1 MKKKS
6 IDLPISRELIESL
19 SLTEGSSCNV
29 EVGKRIVRVNIAAA
43 ENSHNADGKTVY
55 ITDDLAAVLGLP
67 PGISLNIIRADKR
80 LRLGPLV
87 GVLAGRYS
95 KERSSFGA
103 QNTFFRS
110 LMTSIRNLHG
120 SGFVFCPQDIDGERK
135 TINAYYISEKTDERW
150 KRMYFPLPDVCY
162 NRYFSD
168 TAAVGSYHTVA
179 LLARYGVRTFNN
191 SIGSKWAVHRLLAQ
205 HSDVAPHL
213 PETRLL
219 ESTQSL
225 VSMLKKHKEVY
236 LKPPSGCKGRGIIRV
251 TRRKGAY
258 LVKTADGDNCFI
270 YRSPQEILARIRI
283 SMDCS
288 MPIIQQSIRFTAND
302 RHIDFR
308 VLVQKNRQNEWKVT
322 GTAARVGASGK
333 ITTNLHTGGKAEEPE
348 TILQDRGFESLQISA
363 ISKELEELALR
374 IAAIID
380 SKARSLGELG
390 LDFLIDTAGQVWFLE
405 ANPKPGRRSF
415 SEISQDMRK
424 VAVSRPMEYACYL
437 AGF

>member
-1 MKKKS
+1 MKKTS
-6 IDLPISRELIESL
+6 INLPISWELIESL
-19 SLTEGSSCNV
+19 SLTAGSSCNV
-29 EVGKRIVRVNIAAA
+29 AVGKRIVRVHIAAA
-43 ENSHNADGKTVY
+43 EDSHDADSKGVY
-55 ITDDLAAVLGLP
+55 ITDDLAAILGVQA
-67 PGISLNIIRADKR
+67 GISLNITRADKM

-87 GVLAGRYS
+87 GVLAARYS

-110 LMTSIRNLHG
+110 LMSSIRNLNG
-120 SGFVFCPQDIDGERK
+120 SGFVFCPQDIDRERK
-135 TINAYYISEKTDERW
+135 CINGYYLSGKTDERW

-162 NRYFSD
+162 NRYFTD
-168 TAAVGSYHTVA
+168 AAAVGSYHTVA

-191 SIGSKWAVHRLLAQ
+191 SIGSKWAVHRLLEQ
-205 HSDVAPHL
+205 HSKVASHL

-219 ESTQSL
+219 ESSQSL
-225 VSMLKKHKEVY
+225 ISMLKRHKEVY
-236 LKPPSGCKGRGIIRV
+236 LKPPGGCKGRGIVRV
-251 TRRKGAY
+251 SRRKGTY
-258 LVKTADGDNCFI
+258 LVKTAGGDNSFV
-270 YRSPQEILARIRI
+270 YRRPQEILARIRI

-288 MPIIQQSIRFTAND
+288 MPIIQQSIRFKEND

-308 VLVQKNRQNEWKVT
+308 VLVQKNRSNEWKVT

-390 LDFLIDTAGQVWFLE
+390 LDFLVDTDGKVWFLE

-415 SEISQDMRK
+415 SEISPDMRK